1 MILLEVNYK
10 EASKKIEF
18 PCRERYLQM
27 VLEYLRVPDTQPPK
41 LYVREVLSPRELSGL
56 GGQVLNFDEIHY
68 LSKRLESL
76 SADEYD
82 KLFAIVKAQGYTDPK
97 EVINATFNLDCY
109 TLARSKREMSSLG
122 KKGIKTEYG
131 LLFQTPGK
139 EWTEVYDGQVF
150 PRYGYQENYF
160 LEAEIEYGGKK
171 EYVYLPCEALSI
183 TKSLSRLNAPS
194 WEVCSYALTDFKS
207 KDRAWKN
214 KFEELLERE
223 SIFDVNRLLE
233 NLRSCGWDLKKLS
246 AVLEYAGAGSMPE
259 LIKLSERL
267 YDFEF
272 LPEVGNAE
280 EVGRYLIEHNYDNE
294 VIEELKEFID
304 YQGLGERQ
312 VSKNHGRF
320 LRAGF
325 VYLDSGATL
334 EELLDGE
341 AKEDTEPS
349 WERTLTQ

>member
-1 MILLEVNYK
+1 MIILELNYK

-27 VLEYLRVPDTQPPK
+27 VLEYLHAPETLPPK
-41 LYVREVLSPRELSGL
+41 LYVREVLSPRGLSELGC
-56 GGQVLNFDEIHY
+56 QALNLDEMNY
-68 LSKRLESL
+68 LAKRLESL

-82 KLFAIVKAQGYTDPK
+82 KLLAIVQAQGYTEPK
-97 EVINATFNLDCY
+97 DLINATFNLDCY

-131 LLFQTPGK
+131 LLSQTPGK
-139 EWTEVYDGQVF
+139 EWAEVYDGQVF
-150 PRYGYQENYF
+150 PRYRYQENYF
-160 LEAEIEYGGKK
+160 LEVEIEYGGKK
-171 EYVYLPCEALSI
+171 EYVYLPGGVLSI
-183 TKSLSRLNAPS
+183 TKALSRLNAPS
-194 WEVCSYALTDFKS
+194 REVCNHALTDFKS
-207 KDRAWKN
+207 NDRAWKN

-233 NLRSCGWDLKKLS
+233 NLRSCCWDLKKLS
-246 AVLEYAGAGSMPE
+246 AVLEYAGAGSMSE
-259 LIKLSERL
+259 LIKLSERI

-304 YQGLGERQ
+304 YQGLGKRQ
-312 VSKNHGRF
+312 VSNNHGRF
-320 LRAGF
+320 LRTGF

-334 EELLDGE
+334 EELLKDDE
-341 AKEDTEPS
+341 EEKAEPS
-349 WERTLTQ
+349 LNQTLTQ